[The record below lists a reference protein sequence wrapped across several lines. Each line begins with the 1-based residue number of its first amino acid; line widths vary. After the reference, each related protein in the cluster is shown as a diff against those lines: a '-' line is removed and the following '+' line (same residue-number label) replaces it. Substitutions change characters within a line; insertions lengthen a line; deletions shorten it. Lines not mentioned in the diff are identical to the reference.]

1 MVPEEPNAY
10 LQQLHYALGRVPVG
24 RLAPNRN
31 KLVQFAQEI
40 SLREPKIPY
49 SRLIKVYV
57 KIHVEGNLGNFFY
70 FGGFG

>member
-10 LQQLHYALGRVPVG
+10 LQQIHYALGRVPVG

-31 KLVQFAQEI
+31 KLVQFAQKI

-49 SRLIKVYV
+49 SRFRVWIRRGAQSVLS
-57 KIHVEGNLGNFFY
+57 
-70 FGGFG
+70 